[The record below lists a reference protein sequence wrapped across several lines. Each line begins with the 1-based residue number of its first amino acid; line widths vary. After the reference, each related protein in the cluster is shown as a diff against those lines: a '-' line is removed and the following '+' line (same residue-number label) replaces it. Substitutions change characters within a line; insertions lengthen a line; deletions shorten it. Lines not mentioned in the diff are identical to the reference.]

1 MKFPILVL
9 IDVGGS
15 ILYRTGQKLPIK
27 KQLSSK
33 EYCQIKMHHHYYRP
47 MFDDFLAQLLAHPRI
62 KLGFYT
68 SIMRK
73 NVMPLLF
80 KIFELPKL
88 NPHRSSIFDVFDQ
101 NYNVPDIGEGR
112 SEWATKRSLEKV
124 FEHQRCQEF
133 GFGFHNTLLI
143 DSELDKVRDYPK
155 NSIVL
160 KSYE

>member
-1 MKFPILVL
+1 
-9 IDVGGS
+9 
-15 ILYRTGQKLPIK
+15 
-27 KQLSSK
+27 
-33 EYCQIKMHHHYYRP
+33 MHHHYYRP

-80 KIFELPKL
+80 KIFELSKL
-88 NPHRSSIFDVFDQ
+88 SPHRNAIFEVFDQ
-101 NYNVPDIGEGR
+101 NYNVPDIGEGKK
-112 SEWATKRSLEKV
+112 EYATKRSLEKV
-124 FEHQRCQEF
+124 LEHQSCKDL

-143 DSELDKVRDYPK
+143 DSEFDKVRDYPK

-160 KSYE
+160 KPYEASEVLAPSEDQSEILLSCRDYVFSLVDSGT